1 MSNES
6 TLPQIDHERIVAA
19 IGSAEKTTSGEI
31 RVVVA
36 RSKTEDP
43 IAAAQRSFVKLGMD
57 RTELRNGILIYVA
70 PASRNLA
77 VIGDTAAHAKAGDAF
92 WRAIA
97 ETLTEHFAR
106 GEFTEGI
113 VQGVE
118 RAGRF
123 LAEHFPPKPGDKNEL
138 PDEVTED

>member
-6 TLPQIDHERIVAA
+6 TIPNIDHDRIVAA
-19 IGSAEKTTSGEI
+19 IRSAEQKTSGEI

-36 RSKTEDP
+36 RTKTEDP

-57 RTELRNGILIYVA
+57 KTARRNGVLIYVS

-77 VIGDTAAHAKAGDAF
+77 VIGDAAAHAKAGDAF
-92 WRAIA
+92 WQAIA
-97 ETLTEHFAR
+97 DTLTEHFKR
-106 GEFTEGI
+106 GEFTEGL
-113 VQGVE
+113 VQGVD

-123 LAEHFPPKPGDKNEL
+123 LAEHFPPVPGDVNEL
-138 PDEVTED
+138 PDDVAEE